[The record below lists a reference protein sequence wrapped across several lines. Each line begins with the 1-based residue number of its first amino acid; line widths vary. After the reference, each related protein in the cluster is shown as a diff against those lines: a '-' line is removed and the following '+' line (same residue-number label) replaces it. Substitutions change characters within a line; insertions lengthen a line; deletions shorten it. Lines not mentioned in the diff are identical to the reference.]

1 MSNQLFM
8 ISEDQ
13 IQDFANKSFEKA
25 KAYFEAQKGSEQE
38 IPISIDDAAQVV
50 NLTKPT
56 IYGLVHKNKIPYRKK
71 GKRLYFLKSELIDWI
86 NSGRKISKSSLNEKV
101 DEFLLKKQFQ

>member
-8 ISEDQ
+8 MSEDQ
-13 IQDFANKSFEKA
+13 IQDFADRSFEKA
-25 KAYFEAQKGSEQE
+25 KTYFEAQKDTEQE
-38 IPISIDDAAQVV
+38 IPIPIDDATKVV

-71 GKRLYFLKSELIDWI
+71 GKRLYFLKSELIAWI
-86 NSGRKISKSSLNEKV
+86 NSGKRTSKTTLNEKV
-101 DEFLLKKQFQ
+101 DDFLFKKRFQ